1 MDIFPSPAFLRSFG
15 RKKERGGQKLSPLS
29 YFFNKIWKGEWKMYR
44 EWYYVPEVDLRRIT
58 EIKEK
63 VWNQKMSIG
72 KILLPARRTDFE
84 SEDEYYEFLLRQE
97 QERRKLAKRVL
108 KKLLRTT
115 WKITWFLVK
124 ITIKLAFIA
133 VMAIFSRKAAKFAL
147 TRFFVRMV

>member
-1 MDIFPSPAFLRSFG
+1 
-15 RKKERGGQKLSPLS
+15 
-29 YFFNKIWKGEWKMYR
+29 MYR